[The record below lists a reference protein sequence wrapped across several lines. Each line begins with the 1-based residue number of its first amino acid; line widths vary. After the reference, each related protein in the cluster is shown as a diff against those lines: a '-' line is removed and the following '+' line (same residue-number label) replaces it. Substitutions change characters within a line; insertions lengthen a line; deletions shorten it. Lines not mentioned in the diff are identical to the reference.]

1 MSKSAS
7 PLKITSLTK
16 SYGSQISIEDI
27 SLNLKK
33 GEVFGFLGPNGAG
46 KSTTIRTVLNFLHPS
61 KGSVSIFGLDS
72 VRDSVRAKRRIGYL
86 AGDIALY
93 DTMTGR
99 KLLRYLASLRGGVD
113 WEYVTELERKL
124 VATLDKPVQ

>member
-7 PLKITSLTK
+7 PLKITGLTK
-16 SYGSQISIEDI
+16 SYGSQISVEDI

-99 KLLRYLASLRGGVD
+99 KLLRYLASLRGGV
-113 WEYVTELERKL
+113 E
-124 VATLDKPVQ
+124 AAPPGSG